1 MKKTQQK
8 IITLT
13 TDFGNEDNYVACMKG
28 VILSI
33 NPFVRIVD
41 NTHNLDSFDVEK
53 AAFNI
58 LNMYR
63 YFPAGT
69 IHVAVVDPGVGSR
82 RRSIIVSADE
92 YYFVGPDNGIFGYII
107 EKCRNVQIY
116 SATKEDY
123 YLPQPSST
131 FHGRDI
137 FAPVASHLSLKIPPG
152 TFGNKISN
160 YKKLKF
166 IKPSV
171 KNNEMTGKI
180 IYRDKFGNLV
190 TNISSNHAGKISN
203 IKIDNIVIP
212 RLSNTYSDVKKGEF
226 LALIG
231 SSGYLEISV
240 NRGSAADVVN
250 SNADITCLLK

>member
-1 MKKTQQK
+1 MKKNQQK

-13 TDFGNEDNYVACMKG
+13 TDFGNDDNYVSCMKG

-33 NPFVRIVD
+33 NPYVNIVD

-58 LNMYR
+58 FNMYG
-63 YFPAGT
+63 YYPAGT

-107 EKCRNVQIY
+107 EKCRHVIIY
-116 SATKEDY
+116 SATNDDY

-137 FAPVASHLSLKIPPG
+137 FAPVASHLSLGITPDK
-152 TFGNKISN
+152 FGRRISN
-160 YKKLKF
+160 YKKLNF

-171 KNNEMTGKI
+171 KNNKMTGKI

-190 TNISSNHAGKISN
+190 TNIESHHAGKILN

-212 RLSNTYSDVKKGEF
+212 RLSKTYSDVKKGEF

-231 SSGYLEISV
+231 SSGFLEISI

-250 SNADITCLLK
+250 SNTDITCFFK